1 MLKALVLSVLLAGCA
16 PWTIGGDVWNESS
29 TVCPDS
35 EYDNGGAVKLMPG
48 YCKTGIGG
56 FIALERNF

>member
-1 MLKALVLSVLLAGCA
+1 MLRALILSVFITGCA
-16 PWTIGGDVWNESS
+16 PWKVDGSLWNESS
-29 TVCPDS
+29 TICPDS

-48 YCKTGIGG
+48 YCKSGVGG